1 MSDVETKFSK
11 RIGWTMG
18 ERTARYAMII
28 DHGKV
33 AYAAKEDSPGEVTVG
48 FVEMPAHD
56 PADLVIGLWGR
67 SCTCQALR

>member
-28 DHGKV
+28 DHGTV
-33 AYAAKEDSPGEVTVG
+33 VYAAKEDSPGEVTVG
-48 FVEMPAHD
+48 FAEIA
-56 PADLVIGLWGR
+56 
-67 SCTCQALR
+67 CTITD